1 MKKIIITTT
10 KITHIYIPPDIP
22 EGLMQAIE
30 KRKAEI
36 DRLIAKR
43 KKMIAKWK
51 KQNEKKGG
59 ETI

>member
-10 KITHIYIPPDIP
+10 KITHIYILHDIQ